1 MKSFLFL
8 LRYSALSLVRHRW
21 VFLLTL
27 LGVSTGTAV
36 VTAVLLANKSALLS
50 FQNAVSHVQGK
61 TDYSVRSSAGDLFSD
76 RVLDRLERL
85 SPAPPLSL
93 SPLLSRTVR
102 YNGSL
107 FWIRGVDFLGSV
119 DRLSRGG
126 SFAGLIREGA
136 YLPPGGL
143 RKFHLHPGDRMRV
156 LYGTRLIDVPVLGEI
171 PRSESVSLIPD
182 NTLFMD
188 LAWAQMM
195 FDLPGKISRI
205 DLSWQT
211 SPPSRP
217 WKALWKDEIR
227 HALGPSLVLVSDREK
242 HKEFSRLLFSYR
254 SNLFALSLVSL
265 IVGMFLIYN
274 TLSLLTLQGRK
285 TFSTLRLLGVTPREI
300 QAIVLLEG
308 GIIGLGGGLLG
319 IIGGHLLSRLTI
331 GAVARTL
338 DTLYLPVGILPHFRT
353 TSEDFEV
360 WALTVLA
367 SLASSVFPAREALRL
382 PPVFSQHRTTLESAK
397 TSGRGRSLFLG
408 GLAFLTGL
416 LFLDLPPIHGFPLFG
431 YLGALLWVFSAS
443 LAVPSCV
450 GWLSRILRG
459 VQRLSGR
466 ESSPG
471 LLALSHFE
479 SGVSRSQIAISSVM
493 IGLSMMTGIVILVHS
508 FEMTLNLWISQNLVA
523 DLYVKPLS
531 CQEAVCRE
539 RLDPAD
545 VRAIRNHPG
554 VDFVARFAS
563 FPALYRGHPVWEGFT
578 ELEKLSRRAPLSLET
593 AHPQKILQDFFQG
606 KGVLVSESFAYHFGK
621 HPGDSLTLPT
631 PHGPLR
637 TVVLAVYRDYS
648 SEQGIVLFPWKEL
661 APLFDTNSPTNVSV
675 FLKSPEA
682 SDAVQSFLLHDL
694 PGHPNL
700 FVRSQ
705 PQLKKRVM
713 RIFHQSFAIT
723 YALLGISLVVSVIG
737 VGNTLLMLLVERK
750 EEFRLM
756 RAMGFSFNDI
766 RKMLLLEALWMSLTG
781 TLLGLVLG
789 TGVGWII
796 VHVINR
802 QAFGWTILWSWPGRT
817 ILLLAL
823 ALLVVSTLAS
833 LLPSLILGRR
843 NGLNRGTPNE

>member
-539 RLDPAD
+539 RLG
-545 VRAIRNHPG
+545 RC
-554 VDFVARFAS
+554 
-563 FPALYRGHPVWEGFT
+563 
-578 ELEKLSRRAPLSLET
+578 
-593 AHPQKILQDFFQG
+593 
-606 KGVLVSESFAYHFGK
+606 
-621 HPGDSLTLPT
+621 
-631 PHGPLR
+631 
-637 TVVLAVYRDYS
+637 
-648 SEQGIVLFPWKEL
+648 
-661 APLFDTNSPTNVSV
+661 
-675 FLKSPEA
+675 
-682 SDAVQSFLLHDL
+682 
-694 PGHPNL
+694 PGHPESSRSRLCRPICL
-700 FVRSQ
+700 FSRPVPGSSGLGGVYRAGKAVPKGPSLPGDRPSPKNPAGFFPGEGCSGLRKFCLSLRKTSGRLPDSSHPPWSAPDSCSCRLSGLFLRTGDRSFSLEGAGSPVRHEQSDQ
-705 PQLKKRVM
+705 RLRFSEIAGSV
-713 RIFHQSFAIT
+713 RRGSVVSFA
-723 YALLGISLVVSVIG
+723 
-737 VGNTLLMLLVERK
+737 
-750 EEFRLM
+750 
-756 RAMGFSFNDI
+756 
-766 RKMLLLEALWMSLTG
+766 
-781 TLLGLVLG
+781 
-789 TGVGWII
+789 
-796 VHVINR
+796 
-802 QAFGWTILWSWPGRT
+802 
-817 ILLLAL
+817 
-823 ALLVVSTLAS
+823 
-833 LLPSLILGRR
+833 
-843 NGLNRGTPNE
+843 

>member
-1 MKSFLFL
+1 VSSFLFL
-8 LRYSALSLVRHRW
+8 LRFSFLSLIRHRW

-36 VTAVLLANKSALLS
+36 VSAVLLANKSALLS

-61 TDYSVRSSAGDLFSD
+61 TDYSIRSPAGVLFSD

-85 SPAPPLSL
+85 SPAPPLAL

-102 YNGSL
+102 YGGSV
-107 FWIRGVDFLGSV
+107 FWIRGVDFLASA
-119 DRLSRGG
+119 DHFSPGG
-126 SFAGLIREGA
+126 SFDALTRGGA

-143 RKFHLHPGDRMRV
+143 SRLHLRPGDRMRV
-156 LYGTRLIDVPVLGEI
+156 LYGTRMIDVTILGEL
-171 PRSESVSLIPD
+171 PRSESVSLIPS

-188 LAWAQMM
+188 LSWVQML
-195 FDLPGKISRI
+195 FGLPGKISRI
-205 DLSWQT
+205 DLTWQ
-211 SPPSRP
+211 SPPP
-217 WKALWKDEIR
+217 PPALEAFWVAKVR
-227 HALGPSLVLVSDREK
+227 SALAPSLTLVSEHEK

-285 TFSTLRLLGVTPREI
+285 MFSTLRLLGVTPREV

-308 GIIGLGGGLLG
+308 GIIGLSGGLLG
-319 IIGGHLLSRLTI
+319 IVGGHFLSRLTI

-353 TSEDFEV
+353 SSEDLEI

-367 SLASSVFPAREALRL
+367 SLFSSYFPAREALRL
-382 PPVFSQHRTTLESAK
+382 PPVFSQHRTTLDQTR
-397 TSGRGRSLFLG
+397 TSRRGKNLLTG
-408 GLAFLTGL
+408 ILAFLTGL
-416 LFLDLPPIHGFPLFG
+416 VFLRLPPYHGFPLFG

-443 LAVPSCV
+443 LSVPAVV
-450 GWLSRILRG
+450 GQISRGIQKIRHLSERD
-459 VQRLSGR
+459 SA
-466 ESSPG
+466 PG
-471 LLALSHFE
+471 MLALSHFR

-508 FEMTLNLWISQNLVA
+508 FELTLNLWISRNLVA

-545 VRAIRNHPG
+545 VRAIRNLPG
-554 VDFVARFAS
+554 VDFLARYTS
-563 FPALYRGHPVWEGFT
+563 FPALYRGHAVWEGFT
-578 ELEKLSRRAPLSLET
+578 ELEQLSRKAPLSLKT
-593 AHPQKILQDFFQG
+593 SHPQTVLQDFFQG
-606 KGVLVSESFAYHFGK
+606 KGVLVSESFAYHFAK
-621 HPGDSLTLPT
+621 RPGDVLTLPSA
-631 PHGPLR
+631 HGPVR
-637 TVVLAVYRDYS
+637 RKVLAIYRDYS
-648 SEQGIVLFPWKEL
+648 SEQGIVLFPWKDL
-661 APLFDTNSPTNVSV
+661 SALFGTNRATNVSI
-675 FLKSPEA
+675 FLKSPGQ
-682 SDAVQSFLLHDL
+682 SDSVLLSVLHDL
-694 PGHPNL
+694 PGHPRL

-705 PQLKKRVM
+705 PQLKKRVL

-737 VGNTLLMLLVERK
+737 VGNTLLMLLVERTD
-750 EEFRLM
+750 EFRLM
-756 RAMGFSFNDI
+756 RAMGFSTADV
-766 RKMLLLEALWMSLTG
+766 RRMLLLEALWMSLTG
-781 TLLGLVLG
+781 TLMGLVLG

-802 QAFGWTILWSWPGRT
+802 QAFGWTILWSWPAKT
-817 ILLLAL
+817 ILLLAF
-823 ALLVVSTLAS
+823 ALMVVATLSS
-833 LLPSLILGRR
+833 LLPSLILGRK
-843 NGLNRGTPNE
+843 NGIDRGTFHE

>member
-1 MKSFLFL
+1 M
-8 LRYSALSLVRHRW
+8 
-21 VFLLTL
+21 
-27 LGVSTGTAV
+27 GVSTGTAV
-36 VTAVLLANKSALLS
+36 VSAVLLANKSALMS

-61 TDYSVRSSAGDLFSD
+61 TDYSIRSAAGVLFSD
-76 RVLDRLERL
+76 RILDRLERL

-102 YNGSL
+102 YNGAL
-107 FWIRGVDFLGSV
+107 FWIRGVDFLASV
-119 DRLSRGG
+119 DRISSGG
-126 SFAGLIREGA
+126 SFEALTREGV

-143 RKFHLHPGDRMRV
+143 RRFHLRRGNRIRV
-156 LYGTRLIDVPVLGEI
+156 LDGTRMIDLTVLGEI
-171 PRSESVSLIPD
+171 PPSESVSLIPA

-188 LAWAQMM
+188 LSWAQMM

-211 SPPSRP
+211 APSSSNLKNF
-217 WKALWKDEIR
+217 WKTEVQQ
-227 HALGPSLVLVSDREK
+227 ALGPSLVLVSDREK

-285 TFSTLRLLGVTPREI
+285 TFSTLRLLGVTPREV
-300 QAIVLLEG
+300 QLIVLLEG
-308 GIIGLGGGLLG
+308 GFIGLAGGFLG
-319 IIGGHLLSRLTI
+319 ILGGHLLSRLTI

-353 TSEDFEV
+353 TTEDFEV
-360 WALTVLA
+360 WGLTVLA
-367 SLASSVFPAREALRL
+367 SLISSVFPAREALRL

-397 TSGRGRSLFLG
+397 TSGRGRSLFLAV
-408 GLAFLTGL
+408 LAFLTGL
-416 LFLDLPPIHGFPLFG
+416 LFLDLPPYHGFPLFG
-431 YLGALLWVFSAS
+431 YLGALLWVVSAS
-443 LAVPSCV
+443 LSVPAFV

-459 VQRLSGR
+459 LNRLSGR

-471 LLALSHFE
+471 ILALSHFH

-545 VRAIRNHPG
+545 VQAIQKLPE
-554 VDFVARFAS
+554 VDFVARFTS
-563 FPALYRGHPVWEGFT
+563 FPALYKGHPVWEGFT
-578 ELEKLSRRAPLSLET
+578 ELEKLSRKAPLSLET
-593 AHPQKILQDFFQG
+593 SHPQKILDAFFRG
-606 KGVLVSESFAYHFGK
+606 KGVLVSESFSYHYGK
-621 HPGDSLTLPT
+621 RAGDVLTLPS
-631 PHGPLR
+631 PNGPVR
-637 TVVLAVYRDYS
+637 THVLAVYRDYS
-648 SEQGIVLFPWKEL
+648 SEQGIVLFPWQDL
-661 APLFDTNSPTNVSV
+661 ASLFGTNRPTNVSV
-675 FLKSPEA
+675 FLKSPEEA
-682 SDAVQSFLLHDL
+682 DIVLPVLLKDL
-694 PGHPNL
+694 PGHPKL

-833 LLPSLILGRR
+833 LLPSLFLGRK
-843 NGLNRGTPNE
+843 NGLNRGTSNE